1 MVLNCALSFGG
12 LLPDER
18 NSALGSAYTP
28 GLTVSADTVVERIR
42 RLPIK
47 GEVLVHPGETVMPD
61 TAVARALLPG
71 MLQTIRLAEK
81 LGIEAGEA
89 PGMTPLKVGDS
100 VEKGDMIAETK
111 GLLGRF
117 FKQQVFSDY
126 SGTVESI
133 SEVTGNILVREA
145 SIPIDMSAYVAGMV
159 ARILPEEGAVI
170 ETRGAVV
177 QGIFGIGGERA
188 GTVRIAVENADV
200 VLDVEHILA
209 DDAGKVLVGGSGVTY
224 EALVKANEVGA
235 VGIVV
240 GAVKD
245 VDLTHLLGYDI
256 GVAITGQEEVT
267 TTLVVTEGFGR
278 LGMAKRTFSLLKTLE
293 GKSASLNGATQI
305 RAGVIRP
312 ELIVPIEH
320 SANDPIPDHAGN
332 ELKAGTPIRIIREP
346 YFGRLGEVTG
356 LPAEL
361 SEVESGAKVRV
372 LQAKLDDGSEVTV
385 PRANV
390 EIIATS

>member
-1 MVLNCALSFGG
+1 MVQEGDL
-12 LLPDER
+12 
-18 NSALGSAYTP
+18 
-28 GLTVSADTVVERIR
+28 VE
-42 RLPIK
+42 P
-47 GEVLVHPGETVMPD
+47 ETV
-61 TAVARALLPG
+61 VARAMLPG

-89 PGMTPLKVGDS
+89 PGMTSLKIGDALTA
-100 VEKGDMIAETK
+100 GDLVAETK

-117 FKQQVFSDY
+117 FKQQVY
-126 SGTVESI
+126 SEYTGVVESL
-133 SEVTGNILVREA
+133 SEVTGNILVREP
-145 SIPIDMSAYVAGMV
+145 SIPVDMTAYVAGRV
-159 ARILPEEGAVI
+159 CQVLPGEGAVI

-177 QGIFGIGGERA
+177 QGIFGIGGERS
-188 GTVRIAVENADV
+188 GNVRVAVADADE
-200 VLDVEHILA
+200 VLDAPHIRE
-209 DDAGKVLVGGSGVTY
+209 DDAGLVLVGGSGVTY

-245 VDLTHLLGYDI
+245 VDLTKLLGYDI

-293 GKSASLNGATQI
+293 GQRASLNGATQI

-312 ELIVPIEH
+312 ELIVPIAH
-320 SANDPIPDHAGN
+320 SADEPVPDQSGN
-332 ELKAGTPIRIIREP
+332 ELRAGTPIRIIREP
-346 YFGRLGEVTG
+346 YFGRLGAVTG